1 MNQIGFEKLKAIKKV
16 IAFVSG
22 VITGF
27 FLVRVFKEKIQET
40 KPTYLDS
47 KNNTTDIH
55 STNMRK
61 FSEREQKAIQL
72 MIDKTNGDYSFLLIN
87 IYNDIFYR
95 KNVEYRHG
103 KDKSELVFYRTSM
116 EEVDHNKF
124 LEIENEIMEISLL
137 ISYLRNNGLIYF
149 IENTSVNELDTA
161 GGFLKDG
168 LLEVR
173 MDLDSNIANIL
184 FDSLNHRV
192 FVGYTLRDLAANGF
206 KSIEERTLEE
216 AKLQTIE
223 TKNLVSEAKRQAD
236 AATTQ
241 AQEATEQTKIAKKQ
255 TSLSYVAIII
265 ALIAIAAGAFSS
277 VWVAKNI
284 VMDVKID
291 STQVDAI
298 NSRLSTIVEK
308 VDSLST
314 YKAFRMQEEQ
324 QKQEKAKQ
332 KKDK

>member
-1 MNQIGFEKLKAIKKV
+1 MNRIGLRKLKALKTA

-22 VITGF
+22 LITGF
-27 FLVRVFKEKIQET
+27 LLVRVFNEKKQEAKLT
-40 KPTYLDS
+40 CFDS
-47 KNNTTDIH
+47 KENTTEIYP
-55 STNMRK
+55 TNMRK

-95 KNVEYRHG
+95 KKVEYRHG
-103 KDKSELVFYRTSM
+103 KDRSELVFYRASM
-116 EEVDHNKF
+116 DEVDHNKF

-137 ISYLRNNGLIYF
+137 ISYLRNNGLIYL

-184 FDSLNHRV
+184 FASLNHRV
-192 FVGYTLRDLAANGF
+192 FVGYALRDLAANGF

-216 AKLQTIE
+216 AKQQTLE
-223 TKNLVSEAKRQAD
+223 TKKIVSEAKRQAD

-241 AQEATEQTKIAKKQ
+241 AQEAAKQTKMAKKQ
-255 TSLSYVAIII
+255 TCLSYVAIII

-284 VMDVKID
+284 VMDVKVD
-291 STQVDAI
+291 STQVNTI
-298 NSRLSTIVEK
+298 NSQLNTIAEK
-308 VDSLST
+308 VDSLSL
-314 YKAFRMQEEQ
+314 YKELRMQEG
-324 QKQEKAKQ
+324 KTEKAKQ
-332 KKDK
+332 NNK